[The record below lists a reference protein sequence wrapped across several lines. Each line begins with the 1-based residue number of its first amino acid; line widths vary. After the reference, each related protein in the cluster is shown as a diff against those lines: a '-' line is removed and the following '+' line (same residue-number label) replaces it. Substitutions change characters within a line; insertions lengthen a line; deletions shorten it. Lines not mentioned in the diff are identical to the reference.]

1 MVSKFLKTSFLFG
14 LIFSAFSAFGQPVQV
29 NVAIAPPY
37 PIHLEDYFQMKG
49 QVIVTLVNTSQTFLQ
64 LRLVPSVKG
73 QNGVS
78 ATLKPHYRP
87 PTPLTLG
94 PLETK
99 VLTGS
104 QLQSLNMG
112 LSLENMDIKG
122 VSVQQIIRTETLPE
136 GMYDLCI
143 RAFDFNSNTQLSH
156 DGAGCSPFNVT
167 WYDPP
172 VVIQPANKASVQP
185 LNPQFVNIGWT
196 PSGLGG
202 VTRYRLTLMNMTTN
216 GLANPND
223 AFDMGFPP
231 FFQKDN
237 LITLGYPYGLA
248 EPPLTVGHKYAVRV
262 QAYDP
267 QGKLKYKNDGR
278 SEVTTFTY
286 GGGGL
291 PGGPGGIVNNDG
303 GGVVDIPLGDFTT
316 KPNPPQNILPDPND
330 PATCMSA
337 GACQIA
343 MPSNATSYQPKTGD
357 TVLIGKFRMIITNIA
372 GGTGEGTVFVNFLKT
387 KVKVQFQNLE
397 VNGQRQAYGNSKAWA
412 NIDQPNL
419 VEQAMA
425 NDPTGMLNNV
435 KVREINDYVN
445 SAQKKVSK
453 FTGEGGQP
461 TGVPFALDNAKGQ
474 NLVMLGL
481 IFTPTQAY
489 ANTVFGMA
497 VQDALNNEWFQL
509 GEKGICL
516 RPNGF
521 GIDAG
526 KISLA
531 SNKSIPVSDK
541 TSMVFKSGADNTFL
555 SFDCN
560 GITKVQ
566 LKGGLEFSRDLV
578 LPLDAQSAVV
588 AAPAKLSADFTVT
601 VEHALNWMTSATLS
615 HPKFA
620 LPQLTDIVFAAQN
633 LLIDQSEVAN
643 VQGMTFPGNHPKFN
657 KANNKDWK
665 GVYLGTCSI
674 TLPSWMKG
682 KSDAAISVIDLKDL
696 LIDKTGLWVKV
707 SKIGELVK
715 IGDGSV
721 AGWGFSI
728 DTVKLDV
735 QASQLAG
742 GSLGGKL
749 RLPVTKVGLGY
760 SATITQGNPE
770 ANFSFSVKTQDE
782 VTIDAFIAK
791 ATLQP
796 NSWLKIE
803 KKDGKYS
810 PEAMLHGSITVG
822 WEEENDENKP
832 KNNNSVAS
840 FKLPKLNFSDFHI
853 RNNNQGKPQILGL
866 KVPFDN
872 KNVPKDDQS
881 KLAGFP
887 LKLGGVEVKTQGQ
900 LRLAFGLDITLTKGD
915 VGKNGLA
922 GSVGFAILG
931 KYDDAQK
938 LFVYDRTELDS
949 IRIDVDISV
958 AKVVGSLWMYEGN
971 ETYGKGFKGS
981 ITATIKGVGTTVAV
995 TLQVGNKGKGN
1006 ANFDYFYFDGLVQF
1020 GAGVQIPGTTA
1031 SIYGF
1036 GGGVWYN
1043 MARGA
1048 LPQYSF
1054 DDFKKEA
1061 GNMSEPGSSPTG
1073 VSFTPQKGSFGFSA
1087 KVIFGLSGGKDA
1099 ASALNGDLELR
1110 MYLSSKFGIDSMVLE
1125 GNGYAMQKIDDRGKA
1140 VVTGNFYMKFD
1151 FIMPSF
1157 TLNAS
1162 LGVSLAGVITG
1173 TAHLNMHFSPQSW
1186 YINLGKWDTESQAA
1200 QDVPWDNDLKR
1211 CSLSVNLKVLKGGV
1225 KFVAYFMMGSKMPEL
1240 PPLPLA
1246 IRTSLKGQNGE
1257 SMQDSRPGF
1266 PAFDGNNPGFAFGV
1280 GSHAY
1285 FKVKAL
1291 ILYASLDFK
1300 LGFDVLLKKY
1310 DNSQICEGSSLGINN
1325 WYAQGQAYAQLG
1337 IGAGI
1342 EIDLFVWKG
1351 EWELFYV
1358 EATAYLYGS
1367 FPNPNYFRG
1376 TIAVRGE
1383 ALGGLVKVDKS
1394 FNFETGKKPC
1404 INSSPFGDYPIVSD
1418 MNPRKM
1424 EGKMDKIQVYED
1436 IHLAFNFP
1444 RGEFKVWNEYEPEK
1458 PARTC
1463 YYKIE
1468 KFSVKHGNKNIKF
1481 KPIEY
1486 TPDGY
1491 AARYVTDGEF
1501 FPSEATL
1508 KFTLEVRGYVK
1519 GENKQYPLEA
1529 YAYDFQTGKRPNKI
1543 VVADLEKT
1551 NPLPKQRFFLKTD
1564 ASAGGGFVQW
1574 KSGQAQKQKYL
1585 FENND
1590 DDGGLYDLSK
1600 TKFYVCFTELKTN
1613 KRIYRDFSY
1622 KPNEDRL
1629 TFNIPNELKNST
1641 IYSMQVVKEFTTFPK
1656 PAKEEEDLG
1665 GGGGWGGGGQ
1675 NENGEWEY
1683 ESGNFTDAEWKK
1695 ISQGAYRVNRLLKPD
1710 TSIHKVRVVLYELYF
1725 RTSKFNRMS
1734 DKMATYSIK
1743 GKGVFTEELKS
1754 NVVVRGGSDDKPT
1767 FSVNDKGTV
1776 VSENPILFMGGDENF
1791 DPYDAFGYT
1800 LVEGNFK
1807 ITVPALVKFGASG
1820 SEKFPTWFYQRYS
1833 NLREKYDDG
1842 FRKHVEDN
1850 VRYPGEKM
1858 VPHSN
1863 PSFLELKGNTHWGD
1877 YKDFWSN
1884 SKYGS
1889 VQPYKPA
1896 NLQVGL
1902 TAPVLTKGEIDAAK
1916 AEAPQQ
1922 GNGNINNLIINVNA
1936 PGNGFQPPNLG
1947 LSAGQICIPVVDFS
1961 SALVARDYRLH
1972 MSYGWGWLRTYY
1984 NYSSQQSFLQEA
1996 YDYMQDY
2003 VAPRKGKTYGF
2014 TMGGKT
2020 FTYTY

>member
-14 LIFSAFSAFGQPVQV
+14 LIFWAFSALGQPVQV

-64 LRLVPSVKG
+64 LRLVPSIKG

-99 VLTGS
+99 VLTGA

-122 VSVQQIIRTETLPE
+122 VNVQQIIRTETLPE

-143 RAFDFNSNTQLSH
+143 RAFDFSSNTQLSH

-231 FFQKDN
+231 FFQKEN

-286 GGGGL
+286 GGGGI
-291 PGGPGGIVNNDG
+291 PGGPGSIVNNDG

-316 KPNPPQNILPDPND
+316 KPNPPQTILPDPND
-330 PATCMSA
+330 PADCMSA

-343 MPSNATSYQPKTGD
+343 MPSNATSYQAKTGD
-357 TVLIGKFRMIITNIA
+357 TVLIGKFKMIISSIA
-372 GGTGEGTVFVNFLKT
+372 GGTGEGTVFVSFLKT
-387 KVKVQFQNLE
+387 KVKVQFQNLQL
-397 VNGQRQAYGNSKAWA
+397 NAQRQAFGNSKAWVK
-412 NIDQPNL
+412 IDQPNL

-425 NDPTGMLNNV
+425 NDPSGMLTNV
-435 KVREINDYVN
+435 KVREINDYIN

-461 TGVPFALDNAKGQ
+461 TGVPFAIDNAKAQ
-474 NLVMLGL
+474 NLVLLGL

-489 ANTVFGMA
+489 ANTVFGLA
-497 VQDALNNEWFQL
+497 VQEAINNEWFQL
-509 GEKGICL
+509 GEKGVCL

-531 SNKSIPVSDK
+531 SDKSIPVSDK

-555 SFDCN
+555 TFDCN

-588 AAPAKLSADFTVT
+588 AAPAKLSANFSVT
-601 VEHALNWMTSATLS
+601 VEHALNWTATATLS

-633 LLIDQSEVAN
+633 LLIDQSDVAN

-682 KSDAAISVIDLKDL
+682 KNDAAISVIDLKDL
-696 LIDKTGLWVKV
+696 LMDKTGLWVKV

-715 IGDGSV
+715 IGEGSV

-742 GSLGGKL
+742 GGLGGKV

-760 SATITQGNPE
+760 SATIAKGNPE
-770 ANFSFSVKTQDE
+770 ASFSFSVKTQDE
-782 VTIDAFIAK
+782 VSIDAFIAK
-791 ATLQP
+791 ATLAP

-810 PEAMLHGSITVG
+810 PEAKLNGNITVG
-822 WEEENDENKP
+822 WNEGDDNEPDA
-832 KNNNSVAS
+832 NNSVAS

-853 RNNNQGKPQILGL
+853 RNNDQGKPQILSL
-866 KVPFDN
+866 KIPFDN
-872 KNVPKDDQS
+872 KNAPKDDQS
-881 KLAGFP
+881 KLGGFP
-887 LKLGGVEVKTQGQ
+887 LKLGGIEVKTQGQ

-915 VGKNGLA
+915 AGKNGLA

-958 AKVVGSLWMYEGN
+958 AKVVGSLWMYQGN
-971 ETYGKGFKGS
+971 DEFGNGFKGS
-981 ITATIKGVGTTVAV
+981 IAATIKGVGTKVAV

-1020 GAGVQIPGTTA
+1020 GAGIQIPGTMA

-1048 LPQYSF
+1048 LPEFAF
-1054 DDFKKEA
+1054 DDFAKPV

-1073 VSFTPQKGSFGFSA
+1073 VNFTPQKGSFGFSA
-1087 KVIFGLSGGKDA
+1087 KVIFGLSGGSEA
-1099 ASALNGDLELR
+1099 ATALNGDLELR
-1110 MYLSSKFGIDSMVLE
+1110 MYLSKQFGIDSMVLE
-1125 GNGYAMQKIDDRGKA
+1125 GNGYAMQKLEKRSGA
-1140 VVTGNFYMKFD
+1140 MVHGNFYMRID
-1151 FIMPSF
+1151 FITPSF

-1162 LGVSLAGVITG
+1162 LTVNVVSIVTG
-1173 TAHLNMHFSPQSW
+1173 NASLNMHFSPKEW
-1186 YINLGKWDTESQAA
+1186 YIKLGEWDTKNQLA
-1200 QDVPWDNDLKR
+1200 QDIPWVHDKKRIGLTVDLKVA
-1211 CSLSVNLKVLKGGV
+1211 STS
-1225 KFVAYFMMGSKMPEL
+1225 FVAYFMMGTKMPEL

-1246 IRTSLKGQNGE
+1246 IRSSLTGQNGE
-1257 SMQDSRPGF
+1257 AMKDSRPNF
-1266 PAFDGNNPGFAFGV
+1266 PAFDGNNPGFAFGM
-1280 GSHAY
+1280 ALNRA

-1291 ILYASLDFK
+1291 ILYAKLDFT
-1300 LGFDVLLKKY
+1300 LGFDVLLKRY
-1310 DNSQICEGSSLGINN
+1310 DDSQICEGTSLGINN

-1351 EWELFYV
+1351 EWQLFYV

-1376 TIAVRGE
+1376 TIAVKGE
-1383 ALGGLVKVDKS
+1383 ALGGLVKVNKS

-1404 INSSPFGDYPIVSD
+1404 ISTNPFGDYPIVSD

-1436 IHLAFNFP
+1436 IQLAFNFP
-1444 RGEFKVWNEYEPEK
+1444 KGEFKVWNEVTPEE

-1468 KFSVKHGNKNIKF
+1468 KFNVKHGNKNIKF

-1501 FPSEATL
+1501 FPAEATL

-1519 GENKQYPLEA
+1519 GSNKQYPLED
-1529 YAYDFQTGKRPNKI
+1529 YSFDFTTGKRPKKI

-1551 NPLPKQRFFLKTD
+1551 CPLPNQRFFLRAD
-1564 ASAGGGFVQW
+1564 ANEGGYVQW
-1574 KSGQAQKQKYL
+1574 KKNQAQKQQYL
-1585 FENND
+1585 FENKD

-1622 KPNEDRL
+1622 QPNIDRL
-1629 TFNIPNELKNST
+1629 TFNIPSELKNST
-1641 IYSMQVVKEFTTFPK
+1641 IYSMQVVKELVTFPK

-1675 NENGEWEY
+1675 NEDGEWEY

-1695 ISQGAYRVNRLLKPD
+1695 ISQGAYRVNRMLKPD

-1743 GKGVFTEELKS
+1743 AKGVFKEEMGS
-1754 NVVVRGGSDDKPT
+1754 SIVVRGGTNDKPT
-1767 FSVNDKGTV
+1767 YSVNNQGKIT
-1776 VSENPILFMGGDENF
+1776 SESPILFMGGDENF

-1800 LVEGNFK
+1800 LMEGNFK

-1820 SEKFPTWFYQRYS
+1820 SEKFPTWFYKRYS
-1833 NLREKYDDG
+1833 DVRNWYDDG
-1842 FRKHVEDN
+1842 FRDHVEN
-1850 VRYPGEKM
+1850 VLRYPGDKM
-1858 VPHSN
+1858 VPESN
-1863 PSFLELKGNTHWGD
+1863 PSFVELANGNNWGP
-1877 YKDFWSN
+1877 YKEFWRN

-1889 VQPYKPA
+1889 VMPYKPA

-1902 TAPVLTKGEIDAAK
+1902 TAPILSKSEIDAAK

-1922 GNGNINNLIINVNA
+1922 GNGNINNLIINVNT

-1947 LSAGQICIPVVDFS
+1947 LSAGQICIPVVEFS
-1961 SALVARDYRLH
+1961 SALVARDYRHH
-1972 MSYGWGWLRTYY
+1972 MNRGWGWVRTHY
-1984 NYSSQQSFLQEA
+1984 NYTSQQSFLKEA
-1996 YDYMQDY
+1996 YDYMQDF
-2003 VAPRKGKTYGF
+2003 VVPRKDKTYGF
-2014 TMGGKT
+2014 SMGGKT
-2020 FTYTY
+2020 FTYKY